1 MRSVFTGRVRW
12 VLIFWMF
19 LISAISYLDRVN
31 ISVAGQFLQKEL
43 DLSNTQLGYV
53 FSAFV
58 LGYALSQAPAGRIAD
73 RLGPRKVITLAT
85 IWWGVFT
92 ALTASVSV
100 AIPAAFAVLI
110 GVRFL
115 LGVGEAVVFP
125 ASNRLVASWIP
136 SSERGIA
143 NGLIFA
149 GVGMGAGVA
158 PPLLTFIILNFGWRW
173 TFWVSALLGI
183 IAGVFWMCLAR
194 NKPEEHPW
202 IDTAEIEK
210 IRAGLPER
218 SPDKS
223 KDGDVQIP
231 WRRILGS
238 GTILIVTA
246 SYFTYGYVAY
256 IFFTWFFIYLSKVRG
271 LDLKVSAIYGMLPFL
286 AMAVCSPLG
295 GWISDGLTKR
305 YGKRIGRCGIAALGL
320 AGSAAFVAVAMQVQ
334 DARFASLVLAGG
346 AGSLYLSQSVFWS
359 VTADLGGNSA
369 GSVSGFMNMGNQIGG
384 TLTASLTPVLAAR
397 YGWTASFLVAAGLCA
412 LGALAWLFVDPNLP
426 LKAADF
432 SGRDRFV
439 EGGLRP
445 QVGRV

>member
-1 MRSVFTGRVRW
+1 
-12 VLIFWMF
+12 
-19 LISAISYLDRVN
+19 
-31 ISVAGQFLQKEL
+31 
-43 DLSNTQLGYV
+43 
-53 FSAFV
+53 
-58 LGYALSQAPAGRIAD
+58 
-73 RLGPRKVITLAT
+73 
-85 IWWGVFT
+85 
-92 ALTASVSV
+92 
-100 AIPAAFAVLI
+100 
-110 GVRFL
+110 
-115 LGVGEAVVFP
+115 VVFP

-136 SSERGIA
+136 ASELGIA

-149 GVGMGAGVA
+149 GVGMGAAVA

-183 IAGVFWMCLAR
+183 IAGVMWMLLAR

-202 IDTAEIEK
+202 IDTAEMEK
-210 IRAGLPER
+210 IRSGLPA
-218 SPDKS
+218 KS
-223 KDGDVQIP
+223 KDLDVQIP
-231 WRRILGS
+231 WRTILGS
-238 GTILIVTA
+238 GNILILTA

-271 LDLKVSAIYGMLPFL
+271 LDLKVSAVYGMLPFL
-286 AMAVCSPLG
+286 AMAICSPLG

-384 TLTASLTPVLAAR
+384 TLTASLTPVLAAQ
-397 YGWTASFLVAAGLCA
+397 YGWTASFLVAAGLSA
-412 LGALAWLFVDPNLP
+412 LGALAWLFIDPNQQ
-426 LKAADF
+426 LKAAAF
-432 SGRDRFV
+432 NSADRLV
-439 EGGLRP
+439 KPGLQP
-445 QVGRV
+445 QVGKV